1 MGIIRNA
8 AKCLDCGDE
17 IESKWRHNWV
27 QCSCGHAF
35 VDGGKEYIR
44 HGFLDPAR
52 VQDLSEFDDP
62 EQAQELNKSGD
73 QWTDS
78 SMWEGKKD
86 A

>member
-8 AKCLDCGDE
+8 AKCLDCGDV
-17 IESKWRHNWV
+17 IESTHRHDWR

-44 HGFLDPAR
+44 HGFLDPGR
-52 VQDLSEFDDP
+52 VQDLSEFTDP
-62 EQAQELNKSGD
+62 EQAEELNKSGD

-78 SMWEGKKD
+78 TMMGESR
-86 A
+86 